1 MMSPA
6 SSAAD
11 DEETQIDYEKEMAM
25 ASVRGGRGKALPWT
39 SMDTILDYEEVDVVP
54 KHYSQLQKQYLQ
66 IESLRNLNHAESL
79 HSVTRT
85 YRCSVIESCVYKCR
99 WIFSAP
105 DFDEDGV
112 KFRTVEIEEQNGH
125 TCSKG
130 GLQLDEDDQLSGD
143 DL

>member
-39 SMDTILDYEEVDVVP
+39 SMDTILDYEEVGVVP

-66 IESLRNLNHAESL
+66 IERLRNLNRAEFGKGIYLSQ
-79 HSVTRT
+79 
-85 YRCSVIESCVYKCR
+85 
-99 WIFSAP
+99 
-105 DFDEDGV
+105 
-112 KFRTVEIEEQNGH
+112 QNAGH
-125 TCSKG
+125 QISSENAVCCT
-130 GLQLDEDDQLSGD
+130 
-143 DL
+143 

>member
-39 SMDTILDYEEVDVVP
+39 SKDTILDYEEVGVVP

-66 IESLRNLNHAESL
+66 IERLRNLIHA
-79 HSVTRT
+79 
-85 YRCSVIESCVYKCR
+85 
-99 WIFSAP
+99 
-105 DFDEDGV
+105 
-112 KFRTVEIEEQNGH
+112 
-125 TCSKG
+125 
-130 GLQLDEDDQLSGD
+130 
-143 DL
+143 

>member
-39 SMDTILDYEEVDVVP
+39 SMDTILDYEEVGVVP

-66 IESLRNLNHAESL
+66 IERLRNLNRAEFGKGIYLSQQNAG
-79 HSVTRT
+79 HQISSDNAVC
-85 YRCSVIESCVYKCR
+85 CS
-99 WIFSAP
+99 
-105 DFDEDGV
+105 
-112 KFRTVEIEEQNGH
+112 
-125 TCSKG
+125 
-130 GLQLDEDDQLSGD
+130 
-143 DL
+143 

>member
-39 SMDTILDYEEVDVVP
+39 SMDTILDYEEVGVVP

-66 IESLRNLNHAESL
+66 IERLRNLNRAEFGKGIYLSQQNAG
-79 HSVTRT
+79 HQISSENAVC
-85 YRCSVIESCVYKCR
+85 CS
-99 WIFSAP
+99 
-105 DFDEDGV
+105 
-112 KFRTVEIEEQNGH
+112 
-125 TCSKG
+125 
-130 GLQLDEDDQLSGD
+130 
-143 DL
+143 

>member
-39 SMDTILDYEEVDVVP
+39 SMDTILDYEEVGVVP

-66 IESLRNLNHAESL
+66 IERLRNLNRAEFGKGIYLSQQNAG
-79 HSVTRT
+79 HQISSENAAC
-85 YRCSVIESCVYKCR
+85 CS
-99 WIFSAP
+99 
-105 DFDEDGV
+105 
-112 KFRTVEIEEQNGH
+112 
-125 TCSKG
+125 
-130 GLQLDEDDQLSGD
+130 
-143 DL
+143 

>member
-39 SMDTILDYEEVDVVP
+39 SMDTILDYEEVGVVP

-66 IESLRNLNHAESL
+66 IERLRNLNRAEFGKGIYLSQ
-79 HSVTRT
+79 
-85 YRCSVIESCVYKCR
+85 
-99 WIFSAP
+99 
-105 DFDEDGV
+105 
-112 KFRTVEIEEQNGH
+112 QNAGH
-125 TCSKG
+125 QISSDNAVCCA
-130 GLQLDEDDQLSGD
+130 
-143 DL
+143 